1 MKGILIEYNHLY
13 NVKIYSRRN
22 MSSQEELVS
31 EFNAS
36 VEEDLKKRKRSI
48 EEGEALDIEINRR
61 MDAEEIGV
69 TLGTDHN
76 VGVLMLGLA
85 TVFTLIALYMIFGVS
100 PDRII
105 G

>member
-1 MKGILIEYNHLY
+1 
-13 NVKIYSRRN
+13 
-22 MSSQEELVS
+22 MSSQEDLVS

-36 VEEDLKKRKRSI
+36 VEVDLNKRKRSI
-48 EEGEALDIEINRR
+48 EEGEALDKEISRR

-69 TLGTDHN
+69 TLGIDHN

>member
-1 MKGILIEYNHLY
+1 
-13 NVKIYSRRN
+13 

-36 VEEDLKKRKRSI
+36 VEEDLSKRKKSI
-48 EEGEALDIEINRR
+48 EDGEALDKEISRR

-69 TLGTDHN
+69 SLGTDHH

-85 TVFTLIALYMIFGVS
+85 TVFTLFALYMIYGVS
-100 PDRII
+100 PDRKT

>member
-1 MKGILIEYNHLY
+1 
-13 NVKIYSRRN
+13 

-31 EFNAS
+31 QFNAS
-36 VEEDLKKRKRSI
+36 VEEDLNKRKRSI
-48 EEGEALDIEINRR
+48 EDGEALDREISRR

-69 TLGTDHN
+69 SLGTDHH

-85 TVFTLIALYMIFGVS
+85 TVFTIISLYLIFGVS
-100 PDRII
+100 PDRIT

>member
-1 MKGILIEYNHLY
+1 
-13 NVKIYSRRN
+13 

-36 VEEDLKKRKRSI
+36 VEEDLSRRKKSI
-48 EEGEALDIEINRR
+48 EDGEALDKEISRR

-69 TLGTDHN
+69 SLGTDHH

-85 TVFTLIALYMIFGVS
+85 TIFTLFALYMIFGVS
-100 PDRII
+100 PDRIT

>member
-1 MKGILIEYNHLY
+1 
-13 NVKIYSRRN
+13 

-36 VEEDLKKRKRSI
+36 VEDDLNKRKRSI
-48 EEGEALDIEINRR
+48 EEGEALDKEIIRR
-61 MDAEEIGV
+61 LDSEEIGV
-69 TLGTDHN
+69 TLGTDHH

-85 TVFTLIALYMIFGVS
+85 TVFPLIALYMVFGVS
-100 PDRII
+100 PERIT

>member
-1 MKGILIEYNHLY
+1 
-13 NVKIYSRRN
+13 
-22 MSSQEELVS
+22 MSSQEDLVS

-36 VEEDLKKRKRSI
+36 VEEDLNKRKRSI
-48 EEGEALDIEINRR
+48 EEGEALDKEISLR

-85 TVFTLIALYMIFGVS
+85 TVITLIALYMIFGVS

>member
-1 MKGILIEYNHLY
+1 
-13 NVKIYSRRN
+13 

-36 VEEDLKKRKRSI
+36 VEVDLNKRMRSI
-48 EEGEALDIEINRR
+48 EEGEALDKEISRR

-85 TVFTLIALYMIFGVS
+85 TVITLIALYMIFGVS

>member
-1 MKGILIEYNHLY
+1 
-13 NVKIYSRRN
+13 
-22 MSSQEELVS
+22 MSGREELVS

-36 VEEDLKKRKRSI
+36 IEEDLNKRKRSN
-48 EEGEALDIEINRR
+48 EDGEALDKEISRR

-69 TLGTDHN
+69 TLGTDYY

-85 TVFTLIALYMIFGVS
+85 TVITLFALYMIFGVS
-100 PDRII
+100 PDRIT

>member
-1 MKGILIEYNHLY
+1 ML
-13 NVKIYSRRN
+13 KISQGEI

-36 VEEDLKKRKRSI
+36 VEEDLNKRKRSI
-48 EEGEALDIEINRR
+48 EDGELLDKEISRR

-69 TLGTDHN
+69 TLGTDHH

-85 TVFTLIALYMIFGVS
+85 TVVTLFALYMIFGVS
-100 PDRII
+100 PDRIT

>member
-1 MKGILIEYNHLY
+1 
-13 NVKIYSRRN
+13 
-22 MSSQEELVS
+22 MSSQQEQVS

-36 VEEDLKKRKRSI
+36 VEEDLNKRKKSI
-48 EEGEALDIEINRR
+48 EDGEALDKELIRL

-69 TLGTDHN
+69 TLGTDHH

-85 TVFTLIALYMIFGVS
+85 TVFTLFALYMIFGVS
-100 PDRII
+100 PDRIT

>member
-22 MSSQEELVS
+22 MSSQEDLVS

-36 VEEDLKKRKRSI
+36 LEEDLNKRKRSI
-48 EEGEALDIEINRR
+48 EEGEALDKDISRR
-61 MDAEEIGV
+61 MDAQEIGV

>member
-1 MKGILIEYNHLY
+1 
-13 NVKIYSRRN
+13 

-36 VEEDLKKRKRSI
+36 VEEDLNKRKKSI
-48 EEGEALDIEINRR
+48 EDGEVLDKEISRR

-69 TLGTDHN
+69 TLGTDHH

-85 TVFTLIALYMIFGVS
+85 TVFTLIALFLIFGMN
-100 PDRII
+100 PDRIT

>member
-1 MKGILIEYNHLY
+1 
-13 NVKIYSRRN
+13 
-22 MSSQEELVS
+22 MSSQEKLVS

-48 EEGEALDIEINRR
+48 EDGEALDKEIGRR
-61 MDAEEIGV
+61 MEAEEIGV
-69 TLGTDHN
+69 TLGADHH

-85 TVFTLIALYMIFGVS
+85 TIVTLFALYMIFGVS
-100 PDRII
+100 PERIN

>member
-1 MKGILIEYNHLY
+1 
-13 NVKIYSRRN
+13 
-22 MSSQEELVS
+22 MSSQEELIS

-36 VEEDLKKRKRSI
+36 VEEDLNKRKRSI
-48 EEGEALDIEINRR
+48 EEGEALDKEISRR

-85 TVFTLIALYMIFGVS
+85 TVITLIALYMIFGVS

>member
-1 MKGILIEYNHLY
+1 
-13 NVKIYSRRN
+13 

-36 VEEDLKKRKRSI
+36 VKEDLNKRKRSI
-48 EEGEALDIEINRR
+48 EEGEALDKEINRR

-69 TLGTDHN
+69 TLGTDHL

-85 TVFTLIALYMIFGVS
+85 TVFTLFALYMIFGVS
-100 PDRII
+100 PDRIT

>member
-1 MKGILIEYNHLY
+1 
-13 NVKIYSRRN
+13 
-22 MSSQEELVS
+22 MSSQEELIS

-36 VEEDLKKRKRSI
+36 FEEDLNKRKRSI
-48 EEGEALDIEINRR
+48 EEGEALDKEISRR
-61 MDAEEIGV
+61 MDAKEIGV

>member
-1 MKGILIEYNHLY
+1 
-13 NVKIYSRRN
+13 
-22 MSSQEELVS
+22 MSSQEDLVS

-36 VEEDLKKRKRSI
+36 VEEDLNKRKRSI
-48 EEGEALDIEINRR
+48 EEGEALDKEISRR

-85 TVFTLIALYMIFGVS
+85 TVVTLFALYMIFGVS
-100 PDRII
+100 PDRIT